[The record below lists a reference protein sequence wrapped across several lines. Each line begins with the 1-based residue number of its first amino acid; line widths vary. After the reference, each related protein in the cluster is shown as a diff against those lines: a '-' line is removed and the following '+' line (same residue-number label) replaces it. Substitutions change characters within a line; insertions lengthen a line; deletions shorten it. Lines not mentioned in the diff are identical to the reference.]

1 MPVYNGG
8 DYLKSAIKSI
18 LDQTYRDFEFL
29 IINDCSTDNSLDT
42 IRSFNDPRILVHT
55 NEVNMGQTKSL
66 NVGLRLARGKYV
78 VINDADDLSLPQRIE
93 KQLDFIQKHPEYPVV
108 GTSCFIIDRFGKIKR
123 IFRRPTDSRE
133 ILLQIL
139 SDTPLTHGSV
149 IMEKDVILSQ
159 GGYNEDFR
167 ICQDYELWSSLIR
180 RGYRVANIP
189 DMMVMIR
196 TYADSISF
204 KERDAQTIE
213 NGKTLLANVKSMTN
227 LDISLDEAV
236 RQRLFFVA
244 PEKLTDDDFEKAE
257 KLFIGEYKN
266 LNSLKELGMAY
277 TEKDLGKRLVKPYAK
292 LALARFI
299 EGSIGD
305 TRKIARRYLNRNG
318 NNHLILLIWLLSY
331 TGRRYLNAVLSIHGK
346 SQAISSAL
354 SQLFYPVKGK

>member
-1 MPVYNGG
+1 
-8 DYLKSAIKSI
+8 
-18 LDQTYRDFEFL
+18 
-29 IINDCSTDNSLDT
+29 
-42 IRSFNDPRILVHT
+42 
-55 NEVNMGQTKSL
+55 
-66 NVGLRLARGKYV
+66 
-78 VINDADDLSLPQRIE
+78 
-93 KQLDFIQKHPEYPVV
+93 
-108 GTSCFIIDRFGKIKR
+108 
-123 IFRRPTDSRE
+123 
-133 ILLQIL
+133 
-139 SDTPLTHGSV
+139 
-149 IMEKDVILSQ
+149 
-159 GGYNEDFR
+159 
-167 ICQDYELWSSLIR
+167 
-180 RGYRVANIP
+180 
-189 DMMVMIR
+189 
-196 TYADSISF
+196 
-204 KERDAQTIE
+204 
-213 NGKTLLANVKSMTN
+213 MTN